1 MARPRDH
8 VDEGVARK
16 ILQSL
21 GAEIQSARKRQKLTQ
36 ADLANQMRVSVPT
49 LRALETGK
57 ETVSLGLLVRAAVEL
72 DVGAPLLNLRLL
84 SKP

>member
-1 MARPRDH
+1 MARPRDQ

-36 ADLANQMRVSVPT
+36 VDLANQMRVSVPT